1 MKITFADLSATASNK
16 EAKLLDDRGAEKGYS
31 GFFMQTNILFP
42 LPEQESIYLGSI
54 RFYLALRW
62 CRRVLSNGGLSQKRL
77 LLYKIP
83 T

>member
-1 MKITFADLSATASNK
+1 MKITFADLSAIASNK
-16 EAKLLDDRGAEKGYS
+16 EAKLLDDQGAENGYS

-62 CRRVLSNGGLSQKRL
+62 CRRVLSNGGPSQKRL